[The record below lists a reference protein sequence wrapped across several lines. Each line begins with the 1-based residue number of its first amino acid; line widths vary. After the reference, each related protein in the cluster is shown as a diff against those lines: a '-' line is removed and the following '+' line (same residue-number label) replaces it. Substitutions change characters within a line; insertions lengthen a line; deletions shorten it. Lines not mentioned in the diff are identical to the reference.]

1 MDFPKKAIDTD
12 DLNLFAGNVVYYT
25 KIISLM
31 KILREIDYRGFKE
44 YSENCLLAQKPANK
58 NEEETVAHLKRVID
72 SLPYLIK
79 ALHIYEGVESP
90 QAGVDRAQN
99 N

>member
-12 DLNLFAGNVVYYT
+12 NLNLFARNVAYYT
-25 KIISLM
+25 KITNLM
-31 KILREIDYRGFKE
+31 QILRGIDYRGFKE
-44 YSENCLLAQKPANK
+44 YTENSLLAQKPANK
-58 NEEETVAHLKRVID
+58 YEEETVAHLKRVID

-79 ALHIYEGVESP
+79 ALHVYEGVESP
-90 QAGVDRAQN
+90 QAGADKAQN

>member
-12 DLNLFAGNVVYYT
+12 NLNLFAGNVVYYT

-31 KILREIDYRGFKE
+31 KTLREIDYRGFKE

-58 NEEETVAHLKRVID
+58 SEEETVAHLKRVID